1 MGFLGA
7 RQDIVVVLLCL
18 MPWLYSC
25 RIPGRRRRIEREK
38 VREPF
43 TGFFPSLHLLFVG
56 FEKITQ
62 VK

>member
-25 RIPGRRRRIEREK
+25 RIQGRRRQIEREL
-38 VREPF
+38 F
-43 TGFFPSLHLLFVG
+43 SGFFPSLHLLFVG